1 MQSVLPLKF
10 KVPNILLLQ
19 ILGEVENNQLLI
31 NVFKI
36 SVNSMTLVPSCEK
49 KKQKKEKNKMKE
61 GKRENIYILFY
72 IYFLLYME
80 KGKAVNHRV
89 SKYV

>member
-61 GKRENIYILFY
+61 GKKERIYI
-72 IYFLLYME
+72 
-80 KGKAVNHRV
+80 
-89 SKYV
+89 